1 MLDLVFETQ
10 PPPCHPD
17 REVCVWRDEQGQ
29 VFARAFAQGARR
41 WIDWPGLGVFA
52 FAAGSHQVQV
62 WPAAIDPEIVA
73 GAFARRLQPIIL
85 QALGRQALHA
95 SAVMGSGGVLAFC
108 GVGHSG
114 KSTLSFALA
123 RAGFQHVADDAL
135 VLERCDAAFLARL
148 LPFEPGLRQ
157 PSRQHFDALTDPAN
171 PSSPESPTLPSSAP
185 LRGVVVLHQDG
196 SLRSPHG
203 PDRVLPVQAFATLVT
218 HARCFDEA
226 DRAHTRQLVE
236 DYLAIVETVPVFA
249 LRYPPQFGQLPT
261 LVTRLSELC
270 RSLGV
275 SPLDIGRPLVAIP

>member
-10 PPPCHPD
+10 PPPRHPD

-52 FAAGSHQVQV
+52 FAAGSHQVGV

-95 SAVMGSGGVLAFC
+95 SAVMGTGGVLAFC

-123 RAGFQHVADDAL
+123 RVGYRQIADDAL
-135 VLERCDAAFLARL
+135 VLERAESAVQARL
-148 LPFEPGLRQ
+148 LPFEPGLRE
-157 PSRQHFDALTDPAN
+157 PSRRHFHAATDARHSSLIDPPAL
-171 PSSPESPTLPSSAP
+171 PTSVP
-185 LRGVVVLHQDG
+185 LRGVVVLQQDI

-203 PDRVLPVQAFATLVT
+203 PDSVPPVQAFAALVT

-226 DRAHTRQLVE
+226 DRGHTRQLVE
-236 DYLAIVETVPVFA
+236 DYLAIAETVPVFA
-249 LRYPPQFGQLPT
+249 LRYPPQFEQLSA
-261 LVTRLSELC
+261 LVTRVSELC
-270 RSLGV
+270 RTLGV
-275 SPLDIGRPLVAIP
+275 SPVNIGRPLVAIP